1 MKILLVSLLL
11 VFPIKSNSQ
20 KVNTSTHS
28 VQSPVPF
35 YVSLQKDLNQYY
47 LYANGGFNADWYVG
61 YDSCWIVK
69 LPPVAVSNF
78 AKAYIGAKLGRAK
91 IMSYPASWDK
101 NPIPGKI
108 YMAISN
114 TPSFSLENTYYLI
127 DNSDIPLEPLPNDY
141 LDGVDSAQWFWVE
154 VPLSSISADN
164 PNYLAIWSSS
174 MYFVS
179 SSSSPI
185 IAGGI
190 SNDREENVWLNKS
203 IKGNPPSG
211 KGVLETQIHGIK
223 PAIAIKLIPAN
234 EYRVLIKGFRVEV
247 DNEKIIGSFSAI
259 GVDIRSAWIEL
270 SYDKFD
276 WQRVT
281 RFFFRPP
288 YSFTLKRADMSL
300 EMFYLRAAAV
310 DGLENVG
317 YSREIL
323 IPPITPEIQK
333 IE

>member
-1 MKILLVSLLL
+1 MKWISLFLILALSVNG
-11 VFPIKSNSQ
+11 NSQ
-20 KVNTSTHS
+20 QQDTSTAS
-28 VQSPVPF
+28 VKSPVPF

-69 LPPVAVSNF
+69 LPPVSVTNF
-78 AKAYIGAKLGRAK
+78 EKAYIGAKLGRAK

-108 YMAISN
+108 YMAISS
-114 TPSFSLENTYYLI
+114 TSSFSSENTYYLI

-141 LDGVDSAQWFWVE
+141 LDGVDSAQWFWAE
-154 VPLSSISADN
+154 IPLSNVSGEN

-185 IAGGI
+185 IAGGL
-190 SNDREENVWLNKS
+190 SNDTEENVWLNKS
-203 IKGNPPSG
+203 IKGNPPSRE
-211 KGVLETQIHGIK
+211 GVLETQINGIK

-234 EYRVLIKGFRVEV
+234 EYKVLIKGFRVEL
-247 DNEKIIGSFSAI
+247 DNEKIIASFSAI
-259 GVDIRSAWIEL
+259 GEDVRSAWIEL

-281 RFFFRPP
+281 RFFFKPP
-288 YSFTLKRADMSL
+288 YNFTFKRADMSL

-310 DGLENVG
+310 DSLENVG

-323 IPPITPEIQK
+323 IPPVTPEIQK